1 MIKNKNTLYRISKT
15 YTIKTTPEYFGA
27 YLNIARHNVFM
38 ISQEMSRK
46 FNKPKLG
53 DDGDIG
59 NTFLTEPRSF
69 NDPGGLIYL
78 NLCRYLPL
86 TNAFSSDFRRNIG
99 MDDDATGTDI
109 GKLADFLKMTFKE
122 LCDFRNEYTHYFSKD
137 TGTQRK
143 VNVKNELV
151 LQLREL
157 FEVAVKLT
165 QKRFQDVI
173 PDKCFDN
180 VGKDIG
186 PELFVDNTNQVTT
199 KGLVFFCCLFL
210 DKENAFHFLN
220 KISGFKNSGSPDFQ
234 ATRETFS
241 VLCVK
246 LPHNKL
252 NSQNPQQAVL
262 MDALNYLQRA
272 PKELYNALSE
282 SDQEQFKPKLNAKY
296 DDKDYESYLKD
307 ISTLKRSRDRFPEFA
322 LKFLD
327 ASEDFKYDFQIY
339 LGKVETRSY
348 SKQVLGKMP
357 EEKNRSIVKD
367 VKSFG
372 KLSAYNDDVQ
382 KKIINEKDFKELFDP
397 NEEVKFTQYAPHY
410 HIAGNKIALVQS
422 KHGAFFRLEYPQ
434 VFLSISELP
443 KVVLLELLFPGEAS
457 KEIKDFLKKNNFMR
471 QKYDDNEANIL
482 DKEWIDKIK
491 KQLPCYG
498 ILRRFSADSKD
509 LLNRKTKK
517 NYEEYRAEFH
527 QRKVS
532 LDAILKTKGLDC
544 RQIPGRIIDYWLNIE
559 DTENNHSFKE
569 RIKEARTDCKKR
581 LKDIEKGRQLKV
593 GEMAS
598 ELARDIIKLVI
609 DVDVKAKITSF
620 YYDLIQ
626 ECLALYANNEK
637 NQLFWELCKRD
648 LNLLDKGKGHPFLA
662 DLERQ
667 RTNSTLDFYKAY
679 LLLKKDWLHQTFY
692 STKRNKKKRKDETVI
707 GMPENGVGVPLT
719 YQKWMQ
725 SEQDFGHWLKSVQ
738 PSSPIPPRKP
748 GKPVN
753 LPTNLFDSTLIA
765 KLKEEVTISDDKK
778 TYNYSRLLGMWLKD
792 LQPFYQQKRHYTIF
806 KDRPYECV
814 VNVNPTEDRSIK
826 YYYESILDDV
836 VEQCETEK
844 EIISEEQLN
853 VIFKKAVAEKEKKIR
868 YYCTEDRI
876 LLKMIQH
883 VFMKMNTKKDKSTP
897 DSGIKTFT
905 ISLHDISPN
914 SAKNPLEEEEYMEAV
929 LNGRTIVAHR
939 KRKDYSFFIRFLHD
953 ERMKNLLP
961 YFNENKIDFGRL
973 VAEMEDYEQYR
984 ERVFSKV
991 FELEKSIL
999 SVISPEDK
1007 TKLFNEGTVN
1017 GPNVQ
1022 HEAYL
1027 NWLKR
1032 KGYINQNDYDLLFEI
1047 RNKFCHNEFPEQK
1060 KINSMPSFDLSHGHF
1075 TLQIASWYEKMV
1087 NEILRKLC

>member
-1 MIKNKNTLYRISKT
+1 MIKNKNTLHRISKT

-53 DDGDIG
+53 DDSNIG
-59 NTFLTEPRSF
+59 NTFLTESF
-69 NDPGGLIYL
+69 SFTDPGGIIYL

-86 TNAFSSDFRRNIG
+86 ANAFSSDFRRNIG

-109 GKLADFLKMTFKE
+109 GKLADFLKMAFKE
-122 LCDFRNEYTHYFSKD
+122 LCDFRNEYTHYFSID

-143 VNVKNELV
+143 VNIKNELV

-157 FEVAVKLT
+157 FEVAVKLA

-173 PDKCFDN
+173 SDKCFDN
-180 VGKDIG
+180 VRKKIG
-186 PELFVDNTNQVTT
+186 PELFVDETNQVTT
-199 KGLVFFCCLFL
+199 IGLVFFCCLFL
-210 DKENAFHFLN
+210 DKENAFHFFN
-220 KISGFKNSGSPDFQ
+220 KISGFKNSETPDFQ

-272 PKELYNALSE
+272 PKELYNTLGKN
-282 SDQEQFKPKLNAKY
+282 DQEQFKPTLNAKY

-322 LKFLD
+322 LNFLD
-327 ASEDFKYDFQIY
+327 ASENFKYDFQIH
-339 LGKVETRSY
+339 LGKVETKSY
-348 SKQVLGKMP
+348 SKRVLGQMP

-367 VKSFG
+367 VKTFG
-372 KLSAYNDDVQ
+372 KLSTYNDDVQ
-382 KKIINEKDFKELFDP
+382 KKIIEEKDFIELFKGT
-397 NEEVKFTQYAPHY
+397 EVKFTQYAPHY
-410 HIAGNKIALVQS
+410 NIVENKIAL
-422 KHGAFFRLEYPQ
+422 AFSNQEISFNKENPQ
-434 VFLSISELP
+434 AFLSISELP
-443 KVVLLELLFPGEAS
+443 KVVLLELLSPGSAYNL
-457 KEIKDFLKKNNFMR
+457 IKNYLNKN
-471 QKYDDNEANIL
+471 KYCLLNR
-482 DKEWIDKIK
+482 KWIDKIK
-491 KQLPCYG
+491 EQLPCYSLLKR
-498 ILRRFSADSKD
+498 ISTDSKKS
-509 LLNRKTKK
+509 LNYRTKK
-517 NYEEYRAEFH
+517 DYDEYQAEFH
-527 QRKVS
+527 QRKLH
-532 LDAILKTKGLDC
+532 LDTILKPEGLDC
-544 RQIPGRIIDYWLNIE
+544 RQIPSRIIDYWLNVE
-559 DTENNHSFKE
+559 DTGNNYSFKE
-569 RIKEARTDCKKR
+569 RIKEAATDCKKR
-581 LKDIEKGRQLKV
+581 IKDIEKGRQLKV

-609 DVDVKAKITSF
+609 DRDVKTKITSF
-620 YYDLIQ
+620 YYDLLQ

-637 NQLFWELCKRD
+637 KQLFWELCKRD
-648 LNLLDKGKGHPFLA
+648 LNLLDKDKGHPFLA
-662 DLERQ
+662 DLDRQ
-667 RTNSTLDFYKAY
+667 RTNSTLDFYKEY
-679 LLLKKDWLHQTFY
+679 LSLKKGWLHKTFY
-692 STKRNKKKRKDETVI
+692 FTKWDEKKKKNETEI
-707 GMPENGVGVPLT
+707 RMPEIGVPLT
-719 YQKWMQ
+719 YQKWIKADDN
-725 SEQDFGHWLKSVQ
+725 SELDNNLKLVHDFDNWLKSVQ
-738 PSSPIPPRKP
+738 TQNSTSTKQVPKP
-748 GKPVN
+748 AD
-753 LPTNLFDSTLIA
+753 LPTNLFDSALITR
-765 KLKEEVTISDDKK
+765 LKEKVTISDGEK

-792 LQPFYQQKRHYTIF
+792 LQPFYHKKRYYTIF

-814 VNVNPTEDRSIK
+814 VNVDPTEDRPIK
-826 YYYESILDDV
+826 YYYESIFDDV
-836 VEQCETEK
+836 IEQCKKEK
-844 EIISEEQLN
+844 ERISEKQLK

-876 LLKMIQH
+876 LLMMIRH
-883 VFMKMNTKKDKSTP
+883 VFLEMNTKKNKSTS
-897 DSGIKTFT
+897 DSGISTFT
-905 ISLHDISPN
+905 ISLNDIDPN
-914 SAKNPLEEEEYMEAV
+914 SAKNPLKEEEDMEAR
-929 LNGRTIVAHR
+929 LYDRTIVAHR

-953 ERMKNLLP
+953 ERMQNLLP
-961 YFNENKIDFGRL
+961 YFKEEKIDFDKL

-1007 TKLFNEGTVN
+1007 TKLFNEGTVK